1 MSSLTADAGTPGLA
15 PTLESVLRKASRR
28 IVPLFVVCFGAAYL
42 DRVNISFA
50 KLQMQSELGLSEAAY
65 GFGASVFFISYLV
78 FEIPSNMILARVG
91 ARLWIARIM
100 ISWGIASALMMFV
113 RTEAWFYVLRFL
125 LGMFE
130 AGFVPG
136 AVYYFTQWFPARQ
149 RGQINSYFFTSIA
162 LCGILGGPISG
173 AIMKYMDAV
182 AGLHGWQWLF
192 LLEGIPSVVLGF
204 VVIKWLDDRV
214 EDAKWLDPREKAILA
229 ARLEQEPRS
238 GSTHAFGVALRQ
250 PSTYVFSVIY
260 LGLAMGIYGILFWM
274 PQLVKTAGTNDTFII
289 GLITMLPYIVAL
301 VGVTLIAWN
310 SDRTGERR
318 WHLAGCALAGVVG
331 YVMCGVFS
339 NSTVVLVI
347 GLSIAATGII
357 ASFGLFWVLP
367 ARVLTGL
374 AAAGGLALINSVG
387 QFGGIIGPWMVGLV
401 KDATGS
407 ADAALY
413 AIAGVCALSAVLI
426 VWCLPNRVYA
436 RNESLEAGSASLGDE
451 GLVEPMLARADR
463 G

>member
-1 MSSLTADAGTPGLA
+1 MPSNSVAASGGAIA
-15 PTLESVLRKASRR
+15 PTLDSVLRKASWR
-28 IVPLFVVCFGAAYL
+28 IVPLFVACFGMAYL

-50 KLQMQSELGLSEAAY
+50 KLQMQSELGLSDAAY
-65 GFGASVFFISYLV
+65 GLGASIFFISYLV

-91 ARLWIARIM
+91 SRLWIARIM

-113 RTEAWFYVLRFL
+113 KTEVWFYVLRFL

-136 AVYYFTQWFPARQ
+136 AVYYFTQWFPAKQ
-149 RGQINSYFFTSIA
+149 RGRINSFFFTSIA

-182 AGLHGWQWLF
+182 GGMHGWQWLF

-204 VVIKWLDDRV
+204 VVMAWLDDRV
-214 EDAKWLDPREKAILA
+214 EDARWLNDDEKRILTA
-229 ARLEQEPRS
+229 SLEAEPRS
-238 GSTHAFGVALRQ
+238 GSTHSFSVALRQ

-289 GLITMLPYIVAL
+289 GLITMLPYLVAL
-301 VGVTLIAWN
+301 VGVTLIARS
-310 SDRTGERR
+310 SDRTGERK

-331 YVMCGVFS
+331 YVMCGIFG
-339 NSTVVLVI
+339 NSTVMLVV

-357 ASFGLFWVLP
+357 ASFGLFWILP
-367 ARVLTGL
+367 ARVMTGV

-387 QFGGIIGPWMVGLV
+387 QLGGVIGPYMVGV
-401 KDATGS
+401 VRDTTGS

-413 AIAGVCALSAVLI
+413 AIAGVCALSAGLI
-426 VWCLPNRVYA
+426 VWCLPKRVYERA
-436 RNESLEAGSASLGDE
+436 SSDEAVTSSLAVDGVLVPPLVAGERN
-451 GLVEPMLARADR
+451 
-463 G
+463 

>member
-1 MSSLTADAGTPGLA
+1 MSQMSANAGYRSVA
-15 PTLESVLRKASRR
+15 PTLDSVLGKASRR
-28 IVPLFVVCFGAAYL
+28 IVPLFVACFGMAYL

-50 KLQMQSELGLSEAAY
+50 KLQMQSELGLSDAAY
-65 GFGASVFFISYLV
+65 GLGASVFFISYLV
-78 FEIPSNMILARVG
+78 FEIPSNIILARVG
-91 ARLWIARIM
+91 SRLWIARIM

-113 RTEAWFYVLRFL
+113 KTETWFYILRFL

-136 AVYYFTQWFPARQ
+136 AVYYFTQWFPAKQ
-149 RGQINSYFFTSIA
+149 RGRINSYFFTSIA

-173 AIMKYMDAV
+173 AIMKYADGV

-192 LLEGIPSVVLGF
+192 MLEGIPSVLLGF
-204 VVIKWLDDRV
+204 IVIVWLDDRV
-214 EDAKWLDPREKAILA
+214 DDAKWLSAEEKKVLA
-229 ARLEQEPRS
+229 ASLQAEPRS
-238 GSTHAFGVALRQ
+238 GSTHSFRVALQQ

-289 GLITMLPYIVAL
+289 GLITMLPYLVAL
-301 VGVTLIAWN
+301 VGVTLIARN
-310 SDRTGERR
+310 SDKTGERK

-331 YVMCGVFS
+331 YVMCGVFG
-339 NSTVVLVI
+339 NNTIMLVV

-357 ASFGLFWVLP
+357 ASFGLFWILP
-367 ARVLTGL
+367 ARVMTGV

-387 QFGGIIGPWMVGLV
+387 QLGGVIGPYMVGLV

-426 VWCLPNRVYA
+426 VWCLPKRVY
-436 RNESLEAGSASLGDE
+436 DQDTE
-451 GLVEPMLARADR
+451 GMLADAALRTAD
-463 G
+463 